1 MMQMIDYGDTFV
13 LMIHTTWL
21 NMVNIKLSAT

>member
-13 LMIHTTWL
+13 SMIHTTWL
-21 NMVNIKLSAT
+21 NMVNIKLS